1 MSSILQDEYMSKKRF
16 DVSVKSLLEMRHLIE
31 EWEDLC
37 NRCLEDVVY
46 YTPTYALA
54 LLETVSKGDHVRF
67 VVTQDGPVLM
77 ALLPV
82 VLARLPI
89 PAIRAAG
96 SAWMSDYT
104 YSTMPLIDRT
114 YPTESADAIIDGL
127 QTLRKGEWLLPAS
140 NIDGPCCKELTRA
153 MERRGIPWSITGQF
167 ERASISKGKAFE
179 DYISVCINPKRRRE
193 LERCRRRLD
202 ELGEVRHETHTSG
215 EGLGQAVQAFLDLE
229 ASGWKGE
236 QGTALASNP
245 ATRDFALAAF
255 ASSDKSM
262 RRRFD
267 LLLLNGNPIAAGV
280 IVFCGDTGF
289 TIKGAYD
296 ENYSKYSAGLLL
308 EIEVIKSFLSGT
320 WAKRLDA
327 ATAGDHVIDQL
338 WPERVPVGN
347 LVFSTSSVAS
357 SARLSVYVQ
366 LLHLRL
372 RAKEWLK
379 RKLNR

>member
-1 MSSILQDEYMSKKRF
+1 MSKKGL

-37 NRCLEDVVY
+37 KRSLEDVVY
-46 YTPTYALA
+46 YKPTYALA

-67 VVTQDGPVLM
+67 VVVQDDQVLM
-77 ALLPV
+77 AIFPV

-104 YSTMPLIDRT
+104 YSTIPLIDRT
-114 YPTESADAIIDGL
+114 YPKESADAIIDGL
-127 QTLRKGEWLLPAS
+127 LTLRKGEWLVPAS
-140 NIDGPCCKELTRA
+140 NIDGPCCKVLTSA
-153 MERRGIPWSITGQF
+153 MGRRGIPWSITGQF
-167 ERASISKGKAFE
+167 ERASISKGKTFE
-179 DYISVCINPKRRRE
+179 DFISVCINPKRRRE

-229 ASGWKGE
+229 ASGWKGK

-255 ASSDKSM
+255 ASTDKSL

-267 LLLLNGNPIAAGV
+267 LLLLNGKPIAAGA

-289 TIKGAYD
+289 TIKGGYD

-308 EIEVIKSFLSGT
+308 EVEVIKSFLSGT

-338 WPERVPVGN
+338 WPDRVPVGN
-347 LVFSTSSVAS
+347 LVFSTSSFAS
-357 SARLSVYVQ
+357 SVRLSIFVH
-366 LLHLRL
+366 LLQLRL
-372 RAKEWLK
+372 WAKQWLK
-379 RKLNR
+379 QKLKR